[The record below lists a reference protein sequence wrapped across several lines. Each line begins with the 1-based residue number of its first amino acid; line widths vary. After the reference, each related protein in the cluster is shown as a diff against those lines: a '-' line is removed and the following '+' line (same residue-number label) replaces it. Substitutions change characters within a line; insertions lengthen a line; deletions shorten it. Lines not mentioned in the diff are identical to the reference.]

1 MYSIYVFSVTGHSLG
16 GAIAVH
22 AALDL
27 VSINLKVDTLYT
39 YGAPRVGDKKFS
51 EWFDS
56 FSKINYRY
64 RITHARD
71 PVPHLP
77 PIDFGFLH
85 NPG

>member
-1 MYSIYVFSVTGHSLG
+1 MLIIYSVTGHSLG

-39 YGAPRVGDKKFS
+39 YGAPRVGDKKFA
-51 EWFDS
+51 EWFVD
-56 FSKINYRY
+56 FSKIKSIY

-77 PIDFGFLH
+77 P
-85 NPG
+85 